1 MFDKTKA
8 KFLTQ
13 VNDRVTA
20 PVRTSIT
27 IAVAAFIMAAIALIL
42 AVRHAD

>member
-8 KFLTQ
+8 KISEQ
-13 VNDRVTA
+13 INDRVTS

-27 IAVAAFIMAAIALIL
+27 IAVAAFIMAAIALIIGVKR
-42 AVRHAD
+42 AS